1 MLKTLN
7 RRRFLGSALAG
18 AAAAGLPKLALA
30 QRYGTASTAGP
41 LTAQSLTDRITIIQ
55 GAGTNIVALT
65 SPSGGALVDGGLP
78 NRTAEVLEFVAAL
91 GKSPQVEVVF
101 NSNWRAEHIG
111 LNAHVNAHG
120 GKSISHVNT
129 WLWMR
134 NDFTVEWENL
144 VHKPQPETELPNDTF
159 YTQESLDF
167 GAEKVN
173 YGYLA
178 QAHTD
183 GDIYVHFPDS
193 NVLAVSDLLAVGT
206 YPVVDYVTGGWL
218 GGLERA
224 TQALLDLT
232 DANTLI
238 VPAHGPA
245 QKRGALQQQLEFAKA
260 MKDTVGGMIKNG
272 RSIEEVIAAEPTK
285 PFDANWDGDAELF
298 LTLAY
303 QGLYGH
309 IRELGGVL

>member
-1 MLKTLN
+1 MVKTLN
-7 RRRFLGSALAG
+7 RRRFVGSARAG
-18 AAAAGLPKLALA
+18 AAAAGLPTLALA
-30 QRYGTASTAGP
+30 QRHGTAT
-41 LTAQSLTDRITIIQ
+41 TAQRLTDRITMIQ
-55 GAGTNIVALT
+55 GAGTNIIALT
-65 SPSGGALVDGGLP
+65 SPSGTALVDGGLP
-78 NRTAEVLEFVAAL
+78 DRSDDVLEFAAAS
-91 GKSPQVEVVF
+91 GESARIEVLF
-101 NSNWRAEHIG
+101 NSNWRAEHTG
-111 LNAHVNAHG
+111 LNAHVNTIG
-120 GKSISHVNT
+120 GQSIAHVNT

-144 VHKPQPETELPNDTF
+144 VHEPQPQTELPNHTF
-159 YTQESLDF
+159 YTKESLDF
-167 GAEKVN
+167 GGEKID

-183 GDIYVHFPDS
+183 GDLYVHFPDS
-193 NVLAVSDLLAVGT
+193 NVLVVSDLLAVDT

-238 VPAHGPA
+238 VPAHGPV
-245 QKRGALQQQLEFAKA
+245 QKRGALQKQLEFAKA
-260 MKDTVGGMIKNG
+260 MKDTLGGMIKNG
-272 RSIEEVIAAEPTK
+272 RSLEEVVAAEPTK
-285 PFDANWDGDAELF
+285 PFDANWDGDSELF
-298 LTLAY
+298 LKLAY